1 MQYYCKD
8 SNCTQKVQFFHV
20 SCTHIVH
27 NILRSETTGSSGNH
41 QCLSSKN
48 AHGIVIIKL
57 VNFSNDFSAFP
68 FPTLAGGNPGGYLWS
83 RTVYL
88 EWLEMYSGTRRFME
102 ATTAMSS

>member
-1 MQYYCKD
+1 MYHAPIL
-8 SNCTQKVQFFHV
+8 CTAFCV
-20 SCTHIVH
+20 
-27 NILRSETTGSSGNH
+27 SETTGTSGNH
-41 QCLSSKN
+41 QCLSCKN

-88 EWLEMYSGTRRFME
+88 EWLEMYSGTMRFME